1 MGHPMNYFIPFKLI
15 LNKFSLYLISTDEK
29 KMSHHHKIA
38 THDKL
43 CEAEMKGGGKAFL
56 CYFTISGRLQNVVL
70 SGRCVFTLYLLRWGN
85 PKATVFP

>member
-1 MGHPMNYFIPFKLI
+1 MGHPMNYFILSKLV
-15 LNKFSLYLISTDEK
+15 LNKFSLYLISTEL
-29 KMSHHHKIA
+29 SHHHKIA

-43 CEAEMKGGGKAFL
+43 CEAETKGGGKAFL